1 MNFGGLKF
9 GLIVGTIIAIFLYF
23 FVLEREAPAQEPVSA
38 SIAQNA
44 GAAAPALTF
53 PAKCRIGE
61 ACWYMAYVD
70 LDAGARYHDHMCG
83 IRTYDA
89 HKGTD
94 IATSDESIGTVDIVA
109 AADGKVI
116 GTRDGLIDT
125 PMRDNDPAREAT
137 MCGNGVRIDHG
148 GGWTTQYCHMARNS
162 VAVRKGATVAAGT
175 VLGRIGSS
183 GWSETAHLHFQL
195 EKDGV
200 PVDPFT
206 SRRPAQGPQC
216 TPSRGREM
224 TLWRDPATANAN
236 FYRPVHIRRVGLT
249 TDVPERRT
257 AKFEGYPAAAKTD
270 AEALVAYVVLF
281 GAPKGARIAF
291 EIEGPAGEDIF
302 ANTRVLEQGRAEFF
316 AYSGTKRKSLR
327 WPPGVYTA
335 RVEVTADGPDG
346 PFSTA
351 ASADLILR

>member
-9 GLIVGTIIAIFLYF
+9 GLIIGTIIAIFLYF
-23 FVLEREAPAQEPVSA
+23 FVLEREAPAHEPEA
-38 SIAQNA
+38 ISIAQNA

-53 PAKCRIGE
+53 PARCRVGDD
-61 ACWYMAYVD
+61 CWYMAYVD
-70 LDAGARYHDHMCG
+70 LDSGPRYQDHMCG

-94 IATSDESIGTVDIVA
+94 IATTDESIGTVDIVA
-109 AADGKVI
+109 AAAGKVI
-116 GTRDGLIDT
+116 GTRDGLADT
-125 PMRDNDPAREAT
+125 PMRDNDPAREAV

-148 GGWTTQYCHMARNS
+148 GGWTTQYCHMAKGS
-162 VAVRKGATVAAGT
+162 VTVRTGAPVEAGT

-183 GWSETAHLHFQL
+183 GWSETSHLHFQL

-206 SRRPAQGPQC
+206 SERQTQGAQC
-216 TPSRGREM
+216 TPSRALNAS
-224 TLWRDPATANAN
+224 LWRDPAVSNVD

-249 TDVPERRT
+249 TGVPERNT
-257 AKFEGYPAAAKTD
+257 AKFEGYPGSAKTD

-281 GAPKGARIAF
+281 GAPKGAQIAF

-302 ANTRVLEQGRAEFF
+302 ANTRVLDQGRAELF
-316 AYSGTKRKSLR
+316 AYSGAKRTIPR
-327 WPPGVYTA
+327 WPSGVYTA
-335 RVEVTADGPDG
+335 RVEVTVQGPDG
-346 PFSTA
+346 PYSTR